1 MKNDD
6 AKRLKRAIESDRMSM
21 TAKSTE
27 LIVKDV
33 EYVLQDYFKLS
44 GKPKLSINYKDG
56 RYTVEITFKAD
67 DLKTFAVLPA

>member
-6 AKRLKRAIESDRMSM
+6 AKRLKRAIENDRMSM

-27 LIVKDV
+27 LIIKDV
-33 EYVLQDYFKLS
+33 EYVLQDYFKLH
-44 GKPKLSINYKDG
+44 GKPTLLINYKDG

-67 DLKTFAVLPA
+67 ELKTFAVLPT